1 MQNRTKRA
9 ALDII
14 LFCDELPRKNSFFI
28 LEKQLMRSASSV
40 ASNYRAVSRAKSTAD
55 FINKLTIVE
64 EEADESL
71 LWLEMI
77 MELYHKPERV
87 KPLHSEMEE
96 ILKIVVASIKT
107 AKAKQ
112 NPKSAIDPKSAIPNP
127 K

>member
-1 MQNRTKRA
+1 MQQRTKRV

-14 LFCDELPRKNSFFI
+14 LFCDELPRNNSFFI
-28 LEKQLMRSASSV
+28 LEKQLMRAASSV
-40 ASNYRAVSRAKSTAD
+40 AANYRAVSRAKSTAD

-77 MELYHKPERV
+77 MELYHKPEKV

-96 ILKIVVASIKT
+96 VLKIVVASIKT

-112 NPKSAIDPKSAIPNP
+112 NRK
-127 K
+127 

>member
-1 MQNRTKRA
+1 MQNRTKRV

-14 LFCDELPRKNSFFI
+14 LFCDELPRTNKFFVI
-28 LEKQLMRSASSV
+28 EKQLMRAASSV
-40 ASNYRAVSRAKSTAD
+40 AANYRAVSRAKSNAD

-77 MELYHKPERV
+77 MELYSKPERV

-112 NPKSAIDPKSAIPNP
+112 NPKSFSNPQSQVPNP

>member
-1 MQNRTKRA
+1 MKLEMQQRTKRA

-14 LFCDELPRKNSFFI
+14 LFCDELPRKSSFFI

-40 ASNYRAVSRAKSTAD
+40 AANYRAIGRAKSTAD

-64 EEADESL
+64 EEADETL
-71 LWLEMI
+71 FWLEMI
-77 MELYHKPERV
+77 MELYHKPEKV

-107 AKAKQ
+107 AKSKQ
-112 NPKSAIDPKSAIPNP
+112 NPKSQI
-127 K
+127 

>member
-1 MQNRTKRA
+1 MKLEMQNRTKRA

-28 LEKQLMRSASSV
+28 LEKQLMRAASSV
-40 ASNYRAVSRAKSTAD
+40 ASNYRAVSRAKSTSD

-64 EEADESL
+64 EEADETL
-71 LWLEMI
+71 FWLEMI

-112 NPKSAIDPKSAIPNP
+112 NPNSQIPNP
-127 K
+127 KS